1 MLNILRIP
9 FSICSLFWGLCL
21 FSVLFPGCGL
31 FDPAE
36 DNVGIVVGST
46 HITTNKLKTDMEF
59 ISAGMEV
66 PDQQRD
72 QLRNKLVAQCIE
84 HYLIMEYGKQN
95 GITISERE
103 LQKALK
109 DIGKNYTD
117 DAFDNALLRG
127 FVDVE
132 QWKARLKEQLL
143 VKKIIGKATESIAPP
158 IYQDIVKYYEAN
170 QNEFKSP
177 KMIEFRQIVTRTGKE
192 AEDLL
197 KRLQNGEQMSE
208 LARKHS
214 VAPEA
219 ENGGNVGWM
228 AEGHL
233 NESMEKILF
242 SMPQGKISPVVE
254 TPYGYHIFEVLSV
267 KPAGLTELSDAI
279 EEIES
284 KLFLQKREVFL
295 KKWLQDLRNHFE
307 VKVNQDRLSKL
318 ELSE

>member
-1 MLNILRIP
+1 MLNIFRIP

-21 FSVLFPGCGL
+21 FSVFSPGCGL

-36 DNVGIVVGST
+36 DTVGIVVGST

-72 QLRNKLVAQCIE
+72 RIRDKLVEQCIE
-84 HYLIMEYGKQN
+84 HYLIIEYGKQN

-109 DIGKNYTD
+109 DVGKNYTE
-117 DAFDNALLRG
+117 DAFDDALLRG
-127 FVDVE
+127 FVDLE
-132 QWKARLKEQLL
+132 QWKAQLKEHLL

-158 IYQDIVKYYEAN
+158 IYQDIVKYYESN
-170 QNEFKSP
+170 QNEFRSP
-177 KMIEFRQIVTRTGKE
+177 KLVEFMQIVTRTSKE

-219 ENGGNVGWM
+219 ENGGKVGWV

-254 TPYGYHIFEVLSV
+254 TPYGYHIFKVLSI

-284 KLFLQKREVFL
+284 KLLLQKREVFL

-307 VKVNQDRLSKL
+307 VKVNQDRLNKL
-318 ELSE
+318 ELS